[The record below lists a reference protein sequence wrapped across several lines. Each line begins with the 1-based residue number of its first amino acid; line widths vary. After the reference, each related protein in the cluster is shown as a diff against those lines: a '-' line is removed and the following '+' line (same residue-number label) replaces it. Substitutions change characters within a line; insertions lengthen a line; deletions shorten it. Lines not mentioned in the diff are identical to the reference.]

1 MENNK
6 RFMTRRAFSMW
17 IKTVACVLSILMMLY
32 AVPTNVF
39 AELID
44 AIDGALENQAD
55 EVVVEDT
62 LKKEVFEVIDRR
74 EETVKHFRTEDG
86 SFTAVQYN
94 VPVHERDENGEWQDI
109 DNTLSASGSEYAT
122 SNARVKFA
130 KKTTGNSTLFT
141 LHDGNRKITM
151 SLSGARKKVEG
162 QVTNTRTEF
171 PEDATQLQKMMTL
184 DKLSSKIL
192 YPDILDDVDLEYV
205 VESRNIKENII
216 VKERADSYSYTFEIQ
231 LNNLEAVLCE
241 DGSVAISDPDTDE
254 IVYTIPKGYM
264 FDADGAYSE
273 AVGYTLANGGN
284 GKYSLTVAANAEWI
298 NDEERAFPVTID
310 PTLSNPSYNIS
321 DAQISSGSRN
331 YSNEVIH
338 ISGSTY
344 LYWKSNLPAL
354 PEDAYIVSAYL
365 SYLSS
370 NGSEDTI
377 GAYLVTEDWGTS
389 GVPDVND
396 KLIAHQ
402 QYDLADML
410 ALNYWFNWDI
420 TEAVVAWYSG
430 TPNYGISLRNMT
442 ASNEGMALYSYEATQ
457 TICRPQFCIAY
468 RDVSGVESYWSY
480 ATQNAG
486 LAGSGAVN
494 QATGE
499 LTFSTDMLAMTDH
512 LFGYTPAL
520 VYQSSKSA
528 EENTNEYNE
537 NSPFMYY
544 TTGLGWHLS
553 TDISVCWKPFET
565 SDGTEYMIY
574 TYTDG
579 DGTEHCF
586 TANSTEYVNSAY
598 DEDGLGLHLYHSIN
612 SSYMQITDA
621 SGNVQTFTVYASNN
635 GYMAE
640 GALLS
645 SYADASGNK
654 IQFNREEDGCI
665 KSIGLIPAG
674 QSDTIIFLTF
684 TYTNGYLSKIEDTT
698 YGRSVSIEYSN
709 EPNDDADE
717 CEGVYL
723 RSVEYSHTEGSTT
736 CVDALINY
744 SYTNIV
750 NGFTESDTYRL
761 STATDTLSGLTIEY
775 AYNEAGQV
783 IEVTEYASEDGE
795 ITAEGQSIQFSYNV
809 RYTDIQT
816 SGSDD
821 VLGTDDDIIT
831 RYCFDR
837 AARAVSVYSTDLS
850 GEIIY
855 GASAGTYESEEADE
869 SSNNKLKSSVVSGGS
884 SANYL
889 INGSFEITNSSA
901 VPYWYASSSSRIS
914 INDPTYGL
922 SKEVCFTPAYNVQ
935 DSIYQLVKLDN
946 GKYTISFD
954 YSTICCENVDIWIQV
969 KSNTKSTIIAEKKL
983 AVNLDYAAERVF
995 DSLSFEANHT
1005 SGIDTY
1011 KISFI
1016 VKGTATDCTEAIV
1029 YADNFMLEKSIGPG
1043 SYTMIQYGNFEVF
1056 SSAYAI
1062 SNFWNITSDSSY
1074 SSISNGELYL
1084 NSSIE
1089 KQAFASQTIYNASSS
1104 ALDQYERLGT
1114 VYSPS
1119 GTYVISGFALSDD
1132 AVPSASG
1139 YFALRVEVEYY
1150 DKTNGSDV
1158 ENFQFDFLD
1167 SLDGKQFVTGSFEL
1181 DHTRFIKAIHVICDY
1196 SNQPGDAIFDDISV
1210 VRVSDNSV
1218 SSYEYY
1224 TQTEGSYA
1232 AGKIKTHRTPQTT
1245 TKYFYDFTT
1254 GQVSQCDTYVLG
1266 ILKTSTMCVYNS
1278 SSKKLEE
1285 QYDIQFRE
1293 DGSLIDETVTLHTY
1307 NAYGMNTCTDM
1318 YVKTYTSN
1326 GNSTDSPRLRSQTG
1340 YITTSDSHIF
1350 GAVSYTTDT
1359 SGTTMYYTYDSAT
1372 GWLKYEYTSGY
1383 YGLYYTYDGLG
1394 RITAINPLGYSPSVS
1409 LIYAATTE
1417 EEVEYTYN
1425 AKGQISQMNTKT
1437 TSYAYTYDDFGNTT
1451 SIKAG
1456 NSVLAQ
1462 YQYDQFNGKLQ
1473 TMTYGTGEIV
1483 RYAYDE
1489 LDRIAE
1495 VWYTVPGNTEVCRYR
1510 YTYTDRG
1517 SLSRVED
1524 LVINQETLYQYDASG
1539 NLIGCT
1545 VVDTT
1550 ENVVLA
1556 GYTYWYDDE
1565 NRLSEYEYGYDYY
1578 CGTENM
1584 FSTVFGSYTYGEDQ
1598 SIEQYAL
1605 NSNSS
1610 RVATIGYDYDKMN
1623 RLEYKTYTY
1632 PSFYNKVKYEYKNRN
1647 STISTVQVS
1656 KYISWIGNTKSA
1668 EYTYT
1673 YDSRG
1678 NITKIVDL
1686 EGNITTYVYDDQNQL
1701 TRENF
1706 SNAADSTKSY
1716 TYVYEYDKAGNRTSR
1731 KKYAYTTGSVASL
1744 TPTSTQ
1750 TLTYNT
1756 GAWGDQLANTTYDAL
1771 GNPLTY
1777 NSYAMTWDGRQLM
1790 EMNMAGGQFKY
1801 TFTYN
1806 DEGLR
1811 TSKTASGVTHKYVW
1825 EGSTL
1830 VSESW
1835 GNHLLIYL
1843 YDESGSP
1850 IGLQYRSTAY
1860 AEGVFDTYYFEK
1872 NLFGDIVA
1880 VYNASGTKI
1889 GSYTYDA
1896 WGNCTVTLNSAATT
1910 ADKRIVRN
1918 YNPFRYRGYYYDTE
1932 TQLYYL
1938 QSRYYN
1944 PATGRFINAD
1954 GYVNANGDLI
1964 GFNMYAYCSNNPVM
1978 NVDPTGEF
1986 AFITLAIFT
1995 LIGIAVGGI
2004 MGGIVSYNAAKENG
2018 LSGGALIKETICG
2031 AAEFAAVGGLLGC
2044 LGYITGAAL
2053 FAYGA
2058 TSIAGTACITTQLN
2072 VSLQLMEV
2080 AILQKRAS
2088 TLEGD
2093 SYWQSNRD
2101 VGTSMFNNLFRYG
2114 FSVPNKGLSLVSSIA
2129 SKQGTYNPYNS
2140 VGCMPLTWD
2149 AIAGSPAKW
2158 GGALSYAL
2166 LVIPAIRVVQAI
2178 TCDNPV
2184 ERARSR
2190 GYSLQ

>member
-44 AIDGALENQAD
+44 AIDGATENKAD
-55 EVVVEDT
+55 KVITEDT

-94 VPVHERDENGEWQDI
+94 VPVHERDENGEWKDI
-109 DNTLSASGSEYAT
+109 DNTLSESGSEYAT

-130 KKTTGNSTLFT
+130 KKTTGNETLFT

-151 SLSGARKKVEG
+151 SLSGANKKVAG
-162 QVTNTRTEF
+162 HVTNTQTEF

-192 YPDILDDVDLEYV
+192 YPEILDGVDLEYV
-205 VESRNIKENII
+205 VNSCNIKENII
-216 VKERADSYSYTFEIQ
+216 VKERADYYSYTFEVQ

-254 IVYTIPKGYM
+254 VVYTIPKGYM
-264 FDADGAYSE
+264 FDADGEYSD
-273 AVGYTLANGGN
+273 AVTYTLTNGGN
-284 GKYSLTVAANAEWI
+284 GKYSLTVTADAEWI
-298 NDEERAFPVTID
+298 NDEGRVFPVTVD
-310 PTLSNPSYNIS
+310 PTLSNPSYNTV
-321 DAQISSGSRN
+321 DAQISSGSRYYN
-331 YSNEVIH
+331 NEVIH
-338 ISGSTY
+338 IAGSTY
-344 LYWKSNLPAL
+344 LYWKSSLPSL

-377 GAYLVTEDWGTS
+377 GAYLVSADWGSS
-389 GVPDVND
+389 GIPSINT

-402 QYDLADML
+402 QYELADML

-442 ASNEGMALYSYEATQ
+442 ASNEGMALYSYETTQ

-499 LTFSTDMLAMTDH
+499 LTFSADMLAMTDH

-537 NSPFMYY
+537 NSPFIYY

-665 KSIGLIPAG
+665 QSIGLIPAG

-709 EPNDDADE
+709 EPNDDASE

-723 RSVEYSHTEGSTT
+723 RSVKYSHSEGSIS

-761 STATDTLSGLTIEY
+761 STASDTLSGLTIEY

-855 GASAGTYESEEADE
+855 GASAGTYESEDADE

-889 INGSFEITNSSA
+889 INGGFELVTGDTI
-901 VPYWYASSSSRIS
+901 PYWDSDGITRIS
-914 INDPTYGL
+914 VNDSTYGL
-922 SKEVCFTPAYNVQ
+922 SKEICFTPTYNEE
-935 DSIYQLVKLDN
+935 DSIFQNVILDN
-946 GKYTISFD
+946 GKYTVSFD

-1016 VKGTATDCTEAIV
+1016 VKGTATDCTEAII
-1029 YADNFMLEKSIGPG
+1029 YADNFMLEKSIGPS
-1043 SYTMIQYGNFEVF
+1043 SYTMIQYGNFETF
-1056 SSAYAI
+1056 SPHEENAIEENAI

-1074 SSISNGELYL
+1074 SSISNEELHLY
-1084 NSSIE
+1084 SSIE
-1089 KQAFASQTIYNASSS
+1089 KRAFASQTIYSASSS

-1119 GTYVISGFALSDD
+1119 GTYVISGFAQSDD

-1139 YFALRVEVEYY
+1139 YFALRIEVEYY

-1181 DHTRFIKAIHVICDY
+1181 DHTRFIKAIRVICDY

-1210 VRVSDNSV
+1210 VRVSGNSV

-1266 ILKTSTMCVYNS
+1266 ILKNSTMCFYDS
-1278 SSKKLEE
+1278 STKKLEE
-1285 QYDIQFRE
+1285 QYDMRFRE

-1307 NAYGMNTCTDM
+1307 NTYGMNTMTDM
-1318 YVKTYTSN
+1318 YVVTYDPDDDNVVESTS
-1326 GNSTDSPRLRSQTG
+1326 PKLRTQTG

-1350 GAVSYTTDT
+1350 GAVSYTIDT
-1359 SGTTMYYTYDSAT
+1359 SGTTVYYAYDSAT

-1462 YQYDQFNGKLQ
+1462 YRYDQFNGKLQ

-1495 VWYTVPGNTEVCRYR
+1495 IWYTVPGNTEVCRYR

-1550 ENVVLA
+1550 ENVVIA

-1598 SIEQYAL
+1598 SIEQYTL
-1605 NSNSS
+1605 YSDST
-1610 RVATIGYDYDKMN
+1610 RVAKINYNYDKMN
-1623 RLEYKTYTY
+1623 RLDSKTYTY
-1632 PSFYNKVKYEYKNRN
+1632 PGFNQQVSYTYKDRN
-1647 STISTVQVS
+1647 STFSTVLVS
-1656 KYISWIGNTKSA
+1656 KYTSKINNTTSA

-1673 YDSRG
+1673 YDTRG
-1678 NITKIVDL
+1678 NITKITDNA
-1686 EGNITTYVYDDQNQL
+1686 GNITTYVYDDQNQL

-1750 TLTYNT
+1750 TLTYST
-1756 GAWGDQLANTTYDAL
+1756 GAWGDQLANITYDAL

-1777 NSYAMTWDGRQLM
+1777 NGYAMTWHGRQLKEM
-1790 EMNMAGGQFKY
+1790 EKTNSVIQFL
-1801 TFTYN
+1801 YN
-1806 DEGLR
+1806 ADGIR
-1811 TSKTASGVTHKYVW
+1811 TSKTVNNVEHVYTLN
-1825 EGSTL
+1825 GSQI
-1830 VSESW
+1830 VSEAW
-1835 GNHLLIYL
+1835 GNNLLIYL

-1850 IGLQYRSTAY
+1850 IGMQYRLTSY
-1860 AEGVFDTYYFEK
+1860 APNTFDTFYFEK
-1872 NLFGDIVA
+1872 NLQGDVVA
-1880 VYNASGTKI
+1880 VYNENGVKVL
-1889 GSYTYDA
+1889 SYTYDA
-1896 WGNCTVTLNSAATT
+1896 WGNHAVTWQSYAGHNIYAS
-1910 ADKRIVRN
+1910 

-1944 PATGRFINAD
+1944 PAWGRFLNAD
-1954 GYVNANGDLI
+1954 VYVNANGDLI

-1978 NVDPTGEF
+1978 NVDPAGEF
-1986 AFITLAIFT
+1986 GIALTLLIATGIGLAVGLGVEAGKQAYNDGDWNWDLST
-1995 LIGIAVGGI
+1995 WNWWEIGKASLIG
-2004 MGGIVSYNAAKENG
+2004 AA
-2018 LSGGALIKETICG
+2018 
-2031 AAEFAAVGGLLGC
+2031 
-2044 LGYITGAAL
+2044 TG
-2053 FAYGA
+2053 FAYGLGGVA
-2058 TSIAGTACITTQLN
+2058 GGIIKGSFQALTIAGHALTVSQSVGVLLGTAAVTNFAAGVTGYAMHTTGSKTENFNLLKGVSEGIGQTGKGVLSFFTAGMQVGARQWN
-2072 VSLQLMEV
+2072 VGVGATNSFSSIV
-2080 AILQKRAS
+2080 ARAAS
-2088 TLEGD
+2088 RFVVNYLPNYIMD
-2093 SYWQSNRD
+2093 
-2101 VGTSMFNNLFRYG
+2101 NLF
-2114 FSVPNKGLSLVSSIA
+2114 
-2129 SKQGTYNPYNS
+2129 
-2140 VGCMPLTWD
+2140 
-2149 AIAGSPAKW
+2149 
-2158 GGALSYAL
+2158 
-2166 LVIPAIRVVQAI
+2166 
-2178 TCDNPV
+2178 
-2184 ERARSR
+2184 
-2190 GYSLQ
+2190 

>member
-1 MENNK
+1 MKTTN
-6 RFMTRRAFSMW
+6 TCLVSRAW
-17 IKTVACVLSILMMLY
+17 APWLKTLAYLLSVLLILY
-32 AVPTNVF
+32 AVPANVY
-39 AELID
+39 AELINTVES
-44 AIDGALENQAD
+44 AITTNETVTDLTNETTEEN
-55 EVVVEDT
+55 
-62 LKKEVFEVIDRR
+62 VFEVIDRR

-94 VPVHERDENGEWQDI
+94 VPVHEKDENGEWQDI
-109 DNTLSASGSEYAT
+109 DNTLSESGSEYAT

-130 KKTTGNSTLFT
+130 KKTTGNETLFT

-151 SLSGARKKVEG
+151 SLSGANKKVVG
-162 QVTNTRTEF
+162 QVTNTQTEF

-192 YPDILDDVDLEYV
+192 YPEILDGVDLEYV
-205 VESRNIKENII
+205 VNSCNIKENII
-216 VKERADSYSYTFEIQ
+216 VKERANSYSYTFEIQ

-284 GKYSLTVAANAEWI
+284 GKYSLIVAANAEWI
-298 NDEERAFPVTID
+298 NDEERVFPVTVD
-310 PTLSNPSYNIS
+310 PTIEAIQSQMI
-321 DAQISSGSRN
+321 N
-331 YSNEVIH
+331 YSNGNAFNAYDLILSDTQN
-338 ISGSTY
+338 I
-344 LYWKSNLPAL
+344 YWKSTTDIAIPKT
-354 PEDAYIVSAYL
+354 AYITNASFSLVTTTGE
-365 SYLSS
+365 S
-370 NGSEDTI
+370 NVI
-377 GAYLVTEDWGTS
+377 GAYKITQNWGINNSTS
-389 GVPDVND
+389 FQPTISDRLLDYQVPTFVAQGTD
-396 KLIAHQ
+396 IGSR
-402 QYDLADML
+402 YT
-410 ALNYWFNWDI
+410 WDI
-420 TEAVVAWYSG
+420 TEAVVDWVQNGNS
-430 TPNYGISLRNMT
+430 NYGICLTLVDN
-442 ASNEGMALYSYEATQ
+442 SNYIGKTRFYSSNTSEPAVA
-457 TICRPQFCIAY
+457 PQFFISY
-468 RDVSGVESYWSY
+468 REIGGIESYWSY
-480 ATQNAG
+480 ATQNTG

-499 LTFSTDMLAMTDH
+499 LTFSSDMLAMTDH
-512 LFGYTPAL
+512 LFRYTPAL

-537 NSPFMYY
+537 NSPFIYY

-553 TDISVCWKPFET
+553 TDISVCWKPFES

-579 DGTEHCF
+579 DGSEHCF
-586 TANSTEYVNSAY
+586 TANSTDYVNSAY
-598 DEDGLGLHLYHSIN
+598 DEDGLGLYLYHSIN

-654 IQFNREEDGCI
+654 IQFNRYEDGRI
-665 KSIGLIPAG
+665 QSIGLIPTG
-674 QSDTIIFLTF
+674 LSEIIFLTF
-684 TYTNGYLSKIEDTT
+684 SYTNGYLSKIEDTT

-709 EPNDDADE
+709 EPNDDANE

-750 NGFTESDTYRL
+750 NGSTESDTYRL

-889 INGSFEITNSSA
+889 INGGFELTNSSV

-922 SKEVCFTPAYNVQ
+922 SKEVCFTPAYNAQ

-946 GKYTISFD
+946 GKYTVSFD
-954 YSTICCENVDIWIQV
+954 YSTISCENVDIWIQV

-1043 SYTMIQYGNFEVF
+1043 SYTMIQYGNFEAF

-1074 SSISNGELYL
+1074 SSISNEELHLY
-1084 NSSIE
+1084 SSVE

-1104 ALDQYERLGT
+1104 ALDQYDRLGT

-1181 DHTRFIKAIHVICDY
+1181 DNTRFIKAIRVICDY

-1218 SSYEYY
+1218 SFYEYY
-1224 TQTEGSYA
+1224 TQDDGAHA
-1232 AGKIKTHRTPQTT
+1232 AGKVKTHRTPQVVTN
-1245 TKYFYDFTT
+1245 YSYDTST

-1266 ILKTSTMCVYNS
+1266 ILKNSTMCFYNS
-1278 SSKKLEE
+1278 STKKLEE
-1285 QYDIQFRE
+1285 QYDMRFRE

-1307 NAYGMNTCTDM
+1307 NTYGMNTMTDM
-1318 YVKTYTSN
+1318 YVVTYDPDDDDVVESTS
-1326 GNSTDSPRLRSQTG
+1326 PKLRSQTG
-1340 YITTSDSHIF
+1340 YTTTAGSHIF
-1350 GAVSYTTDT
+1350 GAVTYTTDT
-1359 SGTTMYYTYDSAT
+1359 SGVTMYYTYDSAT

-1394 RITAINPLGYSPSVS
+1394 RITAINPLAYSSTGSV
-1409 LIYAATTE
+1409 LYAATTE

-1425 AKGQISQMNTKT
+1425 AKGQISQMDTKT

-1483 RYAYDE
+1483 RYVYNE
-1489 LDRIAE
+1489 LDRIAQI
-1495 VWYTVPGNTEVCRYR
+1495 WYTVPGKTEVCRYR
-1510 YTYTDRG
+1510 YTYTDNG

-1524 LVINQETLYQYDASG
+1524 LVISQETLYQYDASG

-1584 FSTVFGSYTYGEDQ
+1584 FSTVLGSYTYGEDQ

-1623 RLEYKTYTY
+1623 RLDSKTYTY
-1632 PSFYNKVKYEYKNRN
+1632 PSFNQQVLYTYKDRS
-1647 STISTVQVS
+1647 STLSTVLVS
-1656 KYISWIGNTKSA
+1656 KYTSKINNTTSA

-1673 YDSRG
+1673 YDTRG
-1678 NITKIVDL
+1678 NITKITDNA
-1686 EGNITTYVYDDQNQL
+1686 GNITTYVYDDQNQL

-1731 KKYAYTTGSVASL
+1731 KKYAYTTSSVASL

-1750 TLTYNT
+1750 TLTYST

-1777 NSYAMTWDGRQLM
+1777 NGYAMTWDGRQLM

-1811 TSKTASGVTHKYVW
+1811 TSKTASGITHKYIW

-1835 GNHLLIYL
+1835 GTHLLIYL

-1850 IGLQYRSTAY
+1850 IGLQYRTTSY

-1880 VYNASGTKI
+1880 VYNASGIKI

-1896 WGNCTVTLNSAATT
+1896 WGNCSVSVVSGSTTLEKNVVRTYNS
-1910 ADKRIVRN
+1910 
-1918 YNPFRYRGYYYDTE
+1918 FRYRGYYYDTE

-1944 PATGRFINAD
+1944 PTTGRFINAD
-1954 GYVNANGDLI
+1954 GYVNANGDLV
-1964 GFNMYAYCSNNPVM
+1964 GFNMYAYCGNNPIM
-1978 NVDPTGEF
+1978 YTDHSGEMPTWAKWVIGGV
-1986 AFITLAIFT
+1986 AVAG
-1995 LIGIAVGGI
+1995 LIVATVLTCGVA
-2004 MGGIVSYNAAKENG
+2004 
-2018 LSGGALIKETICG
+2018 GAG
-2031 AAEFAAVGGLLGC
+2031 AAAVGTAMLAGGLVSAGINIADQIHDGGDFDWTELAISTLSGTAYGMVVG
-2044 LGYITGAAL
+2044 LTGGAAAGWSWA
-2053 FAYGA
+2053 AYGGKLVVA
-2058 TSIAGTACITTQLN
+2058 GGTALLNSWNSWDNGNPTQSLKNTLTSLGSALITSTFCQGIGYATGQLITK
-2072 VSLQLMEV
+2072 LPGKPTPFMT
-2080 AILQKRAS
+2080 
-2088 TLEGD
+2088 TLA
-2093 SYWQSNRD
+2093 
-2101 VGTSMFNNLFRYG
+2101 
-2114 FSVPNKGLSLVSSIA
+2114 GL
-2129 SKQGTYNPYNS
+2129 
-2140 VGCMPLTWD
+2140 WD
-2149 AIAGSPAKW
+2149 
-2158 GGALSYAL
+2158 
-2166 LVIPAIRVVQAI
+2166 IPAIKTGVIRFVGGLVGSVI
-2178 TCDNPV
+2178 ND
-2184 ERARSR
+2184 
-2190 GYSLQ
+2190 YSEGE